1 MTNDDLSEL
10 SFLGEGE
17 GAMLRHFKLV
27 FEKNNGA
34 FHFSMQNSP
43 KITCGVIHGVSHG
56 VIHDSGWGWWMMN
69 QVMG

>member
-1 MTNDDLSEL
+1 
-10 SFLGEGE
+10 
-17 GAMLRHFKLV
+17 MLRHFKLV